1 MHDMLKRHQV
11 QVLREAGHT
20 QADTARLSGVS
31 RRSVERIED
40 ELPVTSFDSDAERKK
55 RKVGRPSKVEAFRDL
70 IIEMFGEEDSDG
82 RPLQSKEIIRRLKTK
97 GYKGGNSAA
106 SSFIAGLRPK
116 VVRALA
122 LFEGLPGEF
131 CQHDFGHVDV
141 VFVDG
146 RRLRIHFF
154 ASRLKW
160 SRCAAVTIVDNER
173 VETIIRTQLKHYVG
187 FGGRPLFGVWDRPAT
202 IAHEWT
208 SNGVITGW
216 NQTFINAQ
224 FEIGV
229 GAEVCWP
236 YRPNQ
241 KGAIESLVGWVK
253 NSFFKQ
259 RKFLDEQDLHEQLA
273 EWLVEVNTKTKSR
286 ATDVIPET
294 RRLEELKRLQLPKV
308 QPHELALRA
317 PVVVG
322 PTAYAPFEGND
333 FMLPAAA
340 MGIGGTVFIYE
351 DRLRFVVGRHQA
363 AYPRPAPGV
372 KDERFN
378 LPHLQAELVAAV
390 SGRRARLYTKRQ
402 QLLEVGEPAHRFITE
417 LVHRRPM
424 TWSKDVERLHVLLL
438 DHGKPAMFAAFQHA
452 LDDATTG
459 VEYVAHYLRYVHH
472 AADPKTETKLGSA
485 PALGCADGRGDK
497 GGALADRGSPVA
509 LVDAGRTRGGT

>member
-1 MHDMLKRHQV
+1 MAGEKGMHDMLKRHQV

-20 QADTARLSGVS
+20 QGDTARLSGIS
-31 RRSVERIED
+31 LRSVRRIE
-40 ELPVTSFDSDAERKK
+40 EEPSVTSFDTDAERKK
-55 RKVGRPSKVEAFRDL
+55 RKVGRPSKVEAFRER
-70 IIEMFGEEDSDG
+70 IIEMFAEEDSDG

-208 SNGVITGW
+208 SDGVITEW

-241 KGAIESLVGWVK
+241 KGAVENLVGWVK

-259 RKFLDEQDLHEQLA
+259 RKFLDEQDLHEQLV

-294 RRLEELKRLQLPKV
+294 RRLEELKRLQPPKV
-308 QPHELALRA
+308 QPHELALRV

-351 DRLRFVVGRHQA
+351 DRLRFVVGRHQV

-372 KDERFN
+372 KDEKFN
-378 LPHLQAELVAAV
+378 LPHLRPSSSLPSAAAAPSCTRSGSNFSKSV
-390 SGRRARLYTKRQ
+390 SPRIASSPSSCT
-402 QLLEVGEPAHRFITE
+402 
-417 LVHRRPM
+417 
-424 TWSKDVERLHVLLL
+424 
-438 DHGKPAMFAAFQHA
+438 
-452 LDDATTG
+452 
-459 VEYVAHYLRYVHH
+459 
-472 AADPKTETKLGSA
+472 
-485 PALGCADGRGDK
+485 DGR
-497 GGALADRGSPVA
+497 
-509 LVDAGRTRGGT
+509 